1 MLQGAFTYF
10 PSFVVWA
17 RMVDPD
23 DANLARAVEVFLNYA
38 QAGTTFSRS
47 DAMVAIRIP
56 EDVRAANFL
65 AGAHVV
71 GFKLFPGVPN
81 STDLMQ
87 ECDQL
92 FGGAFK
98 ASCKTGMLHSKQEE
112 RLVRDRLEEIRRIGG
127 KRTTSNLGTFDGS

>member
-1 MLQGAFTYF
+1 MLPGAFAYF

-38 QAGTTFSRS
+38 RAGTTFSKS

-56 EDVRAANFL
+56 EDVTAANFL
-65 AGAHVV
+65 ARAHVV
-71 GFKLFPGVPN
+71 GFKLLPGVPN
-81 STDLMQ
+81 GTDVHQ

-92 FGGAFK
+92 FGAFK
-98 ASCKTGMLHSKQEE
+98 ASCKTGRLHSKQEE
-112 RLVRDRLEEIRRIGG
+112 RLVRDHLEEIRRIGG
-127 KRTTSNLGTFDGS
+127 KRTTSNLGTLDGSC